1 MCSGSDLKA
10 YRNKYQTFQGA
21 YNPEMIKDLMKK
33 AGENV
38 MNNKDNL
45 LREIKA
51 IVEQKWP
58 ISAWKSSNAFGVNN

>member
-1 MCSGSDLKA
+1 MCSGSELEA

-38 MNNKDNL
+38 INNKDNL

-51 IVEQKWP
+51 IVQQE
-58 ISAWKSSNAFGVNN
+58 

>member
-1 MCSGSDLKA
+1 MCSGSKLEE
-10 YRNKYQTFQGA
+10 YRDKYSTFQGA

-51 IVEQKWP
+51 IVEQK
-58 ISAWKSSNAFGVNN
+58 